1 VGLRHRPG
9 GGLKPLSKDS
19 ESRSAKQAGFDERG
33 LVKEMRR
40 QPRIAC
46 AVSWV
51 PLSIPIFASQRP
63 VSVISSSNTTR
74 VSSGICW
81 SAADM
86 RLAAE

>member
-1 VGLRHRPG
+1 MKR
-9 GGLKPLSKDS
+9 
-19 ESRSAKQAGFDERG
+19 A
-33 LVKEMRR
+33 LVQEMRR
-40 QPRIAC
+40 QPRTTC

-63 VSVISSSNTTR
+63 VSVISSSNTPL

-86 RLAAE
+86 RLAA

>member
-1 VGLRHRPG
+1 MNAVSL
-9 GGLKPLSKDS
+9 
-19 ESRSAKQAGFDERG
+19 
-33 LVKEMRR
+33 KEMRR

-51 PLSIPIFASQRP
+51 PLAIPLAAGQRP
-63 VSVISSSNTTR
+63 VSVISSSNTAR

-86 RLAAE
+86 RLVAQ

>member
-1 VGLRHRPG
+1 MKAV
-9 GGLKPLSKDS
+9 SI
-19 ESRSAKQAGFDERG
+19 
-33 LVKEMRR
+33 KEMRR
-40 QPRIAC
+40 QPRIAW

-63 VSVISSSNTTR
+63 VSVITSSNTTR

-86 RLAAE
+86 RLAA